1 MKDKLTRMIVT
12 IASMVLVVPFVVV
25 AFVVGARAVA
35 GAMSVQDDL
44 LLMALALLW
53 AGASVL
59 KNTSRRQEASRGEV
73 ALRIA
78 SSRRRTPRGA
88 FIGVSST

>member
-1 MKDKLTRMIVT
+1 
-12 IASMVLVVPFVVV
+12 MVLVVPFVSV

-35 GAMSVQDDL
+35 GAVSAQDDL
-44 LLMALALLW
+44 LLLALALGW
-53 AGASVL
+53 AAVSVL
-59 KNTSRRQEASRGEV
+59 KNTSRRQEASRREV

-78 SSRRRTPRGA
+78 SSHRRTPRGA